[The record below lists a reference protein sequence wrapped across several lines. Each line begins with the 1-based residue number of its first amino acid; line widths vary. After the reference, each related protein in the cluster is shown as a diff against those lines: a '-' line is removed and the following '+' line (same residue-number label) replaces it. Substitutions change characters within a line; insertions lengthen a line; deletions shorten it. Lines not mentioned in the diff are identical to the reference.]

1 LDEATGAVILVVED
15 DEDVR
20 TLVKATLADMNYQV
34 ISASDGPSALEILR
48 SDRHIDL
55 LFTDVVMPGG
65 MSGLQLAEQARHSR
79 PDLPVLLTSGYNEE
93 FVSARPAFG
102 ANLPLIRKPFRRQE
116 LGETIAK
123 LLN

>member
-65 MSGLQLAEQARHSR
+65 MSGLQLAEQARHNR
-79 PDLPVLLTSGYNEE
+79 PDCR
-93 FVSARPAFG
+93 FC
-102 ANLPLIRKPFRRQE
+102 
-116 LGETIAK
+116 
-123 LLN
+123 